1 MDKTGKFCIVYFMN
15 KTERRSIIE
24 WISRDPVRFRHMLDF
39 YDTGGKICQIDEKAL
54 LLVKEEERLAYGAGR
69 DIQAYPRWLYL
80 IDDRDEM
87 NRLLDAGILADD
99 INPVWMVYYPS
110 ETVTGRKEIPGIR
123 FRRLTTADSEF
134 VRDHYDA
141 PGANQPGVIEKCIS
155 DGMIGAEDEHGLC
168 GFIGQHREGTI
179 GFLFVLPSHRRRGI
193 AQELE
198 QEMIRHQLERMR
210 FPYAHVLEH
219 NERSLALQKK
229 IGMEIYPDLY
239 YWAAGR
245 DF

>member
-24 WISRDPVRFRHMLDF
+24 WISRDPIRFRHMLDF

-54 LLVKEEERLAYGAGR
+54 LLVKEEERLAYGAGT
-69 DIQAYPRWLYL
+69 DIQADPRWLYL
-80 IDDRDEM
+80 IDDRDEV
-87 NRLLDAGILADD
+87 NRLLNAGILSDD

-110 ETVTGRKEIPGIR
+110 DTVNGRKEIPGIR
-123 FRRLTTADSEF
+123 FRELTMKDRDF
-134 VRDHYDA
+134 VKDYYDA
-141 PGANQPGVIEKCIS
+141 PAANQPGVIEKCIC
-155 DGMIGAEDEHGLC
+155 DGMIGAEDGHGLC
-168 GFIGQHREGTI
+168 GFIGKHREGAI

-198 QEMIRHQLERMR
+198 QEMIRHQLKQKR
-210 FPYAHVLEH
+210 FPYGHVLEH

>member
-1 MDKTGKFCIVYFMN
+1 MN
-15 KTERRSIIE
+15 KMERRSIIE
-24 WISRDPVRFRHMLDF
+24 WISRDPIKYRHMLDF
-39 YDTGGKICQIDEKAL
+39 YDTGGKVWQMDEKGL
-54 LLVKEEERLAYGAGR
+54 LIVKEEERLAYGAGSGLR
-69 DIQAYPRWLYL
+69 ADPRWLYL
-80 IDDRDEM
+80 IDSRDEM
-87 NRLLDAGILADD
+87 NRLLDAGILSDD

-110 ETVTGRKEIPGIR
+110 EMISERKEIPGIR
-123 FRRLTTADSEF
+123 FRQLTMADSGF
-134 VRDHYDA
+134 VRSYYDSPA
-141 PGANQPGVIEKCIS
+141 ANQPGVIEKCIS

-198 QEMIRHQLERMR
+198 QEMIRHQLKLKR

-219 NERSLALQKK
+219 NEVSLELQKK
-229 IGMEIYPDLY
+229 IGMEIYPELY